1 MKVLKFIFIQM
12 PLITTVYCLFVLDRV
27 ITSVF
32 PTEQLSFQHWL
43 QLDLDEKF
51 RDFKEPVKSLIRV
64 GAVVVLIVLVSLF
77 L

>member
-12 PLITTVYCLFVLDRV
+12 PLITVIYCLFVLDRV

-32 PTEQLSFQHWL
+32 PTEQLSFQQWL
-43 QLDLDEKF
+43 ELDLDEKF

-64 GAVVVLIVLVSLF
+64 GSVVILIILVNLF
-77 L
+77 I